1 MLGTEMNG
9 GNPQVLSS
17 RPGVHISRTF
27 DRSMVTNL
35 LCFAIMGVNLA
46 RRVIRLC
53 VSRLRNYMQQRAGQR
68 AVNALVSVTPV
79 PGLSS
84 SRRASG

>member
-27 DRSMVTNL
+27 DRSMATNV
-35 LCFAIMGVNLA
+35 LCSGMMGVNLA
-46 RRVIRLC
+46 RRKRDFVFF
-53 VSRLRNYMQQRAGQR
+53 RLRNYMQQRAGQR
-68 AVNALVSVTPV
+68 AVPDGHLPMTE
-79 PGLSS
+79 
-84 SRRASG
+84 